1 MRNWRIITVLLVI
14 SVAILSILAG
24 CSSQQTTSAQDK
36 KENHKA
42 HAVAATAPMSQEQNS
57 HPNKV
62 VYLTF
67 DDGPGE
73 YTSQVLDIL
82 NQYHIKATFFVL
94 GPHAEKYKNLVQ
106 QEVQEGDYVGMHS
119 MTHDYKKLYVQGNF
133 VPEMK
138 EDQQIIKQI
147 TGTEPNLARP
157 PYGSM
162 PGLNQQLRDQV
173 AAAGFKIWDWT
184 IDSLDWKYNKVPF
197 DKSVPAIV
205 HNVLSHA
212 NGNREVVLM
221 HDIHP
226 QSVQALPT
234 IIQGLKEKGYAF
246 EAYNEEEHFSL
257 NFWHDNR
264 L

>member
-1 MRNWRIITVLLVI
+1 MRIWKIIIVLLAI

-24 CSSQQTTSAQDK
+24 CSSKQTTSAQDK

-42 HAVAATAPMSQEQNS
+42 HAVAAPVSQEQKS
-57 HPNKV
+57 QPNKI

-119 MTHDYKKLYVQGNF
+119 MTHNYKTLYVQGQF
-133 VPEMK
+133 VNEMK
-138 EDQQIIKQI
+138 TDQQIIQQI
-147 TGTEPNLARP
+147 TGIQPILCRP

-162 PGLNQQLRDQV
+162 PGLNQKLRDQV
-173 AAAGFKIWDWT
+173 AAAGLKVWDWT

-197 DKSVPAIV
+197 SKSVPAIV

-234 IIQGLKEKGYAF
+234 IIQGLKEKGYVF
-246 EAYNEEEHFSL
+246 ETYNEQEHFSL